1 MIKYMSPTD
10 PQRAKLVEVDVLAS
24 KIASC
29 ETDDQTK
36 RVAAL
41 LALPRTIEGCPA
53 DIVSDSRRLIDC
65 IDVTDILMEPIGN
78 SNDTPPALPCTLLLF
93 NDKLMLVRRP
103 AAHLSGRQLAGLDEV
118 DKATRLGTLPN
129 PALLRRNGLVCK
141 GVFEITEVVVTD
153 VGGIHMHMFLEVPP
167 QMGDLTWSGRQFRAM
182 AVGTGT
188 VQLNPQATAAA
199 KARFIENL
207 WTAQALFRTRQGRSV
222 VLQGADAEVENRNQ
236 GRKQTVARAYYNVY
250 QRRAYL
256 GEQKKSKVI
265 LHVDQSGTADPVP
278 FGVDEDGPFVV
289 IRVQPLEGDVTR
301 YTVMSD
307 SEDDVPVEDIIHTSA
322 IPDRVLQTSQL
333 FLSSCPLLDT
343 DILCQSSNTASSSS
357 KPVRSPDQARL
368 LRAHDRAPTYS
379 ASTLSRATSSAA
391 VLPRAPAGP
400 SSAPSRVVAPRLTLV
415 SPRRHSP
422 PPNTVARAV
431 RPAAARVRPAR
442 PIVCSRAASCLAAR
456 I

>member
-1 MIKYMSPTD
+1 MSPTD
-10 PQRAKLVEVDVLAS
+10 PQRAKVVEADVLAS

-65 IDVTDILMEPIGN
+65 IDVTDTFMEPIGN

-93 NDKLMLVRRP
+93 NDKIMLVRRP

-141 GVFEITEVVVTD
+141 GIFEITEVAVTD
-153 VGGIHMHMFLEVPP
+153 VGGIYMHMFLEVPP
-167 QMGDLTWSGRQFRAM
+167 QMGDLTWSGRQSRAL

-188 VQLNPQATAAA
+188 VQLNPQATTAA

-207 WTAQALFRTRQGRSV
+207 WTAQALFHTRHGRSV
-222 VLQGADAEVENRNQ
+222 VLQGAEAEVENRDQ
-236 GRKQTVARAYYNVY
+236 GRQWTVARTYYNVY
-250 QRRAYL
+250 QRWAYL

-265 LHVDQSGTADPVP
+265 LHIDQRDTADSVP
-278 FGVDEDGPFVV
+278 FNVDGDSPFVV
-289 IRVQPLEGDVTR
+289 IRVQPLEGEIAR
-301 YTVMSD
+301 YAVMSYP
-307 SEDDVPVEDIIHTSA
+307 EDDAPVEEIIYTSA
-322 IPDRVLQTSQL
+322 ILDRVLQTSQS
-333 FLSSCPLLDT
+333 FRSSRPLLDA
-343 DILCQSSNTASSSS
+343 DMLCQSSNMTPSSS
-357 KPVRSPDQARL
+357 KSVRSPDQARL
-368 LRAHDRAPTYS
+368 PRAHDYVLISS
-379 ASTLSRATSSAA
+379 ASTPSRATSLAA
-391 VLPRAPAGP
+391 VLPRAPARSLHALFLLGL
-400 SSAPSRVVAPRLTLV
+400 PRLRPV
-415 SPRRHSP
+415 SLRRHSP
-422 PPNTVARAV
+422 PANNSPRGA
-431 RPAAARVRPAR
+431 RPAAARIKHARRPTA
-442 PIVCSRAASCLAAR
+442 VCSGADRPLT